1 MSEQPNPQAEALKRL
16 RAALTEARAIYDG
29 RDTDDANEHGPIA
42 GVVSTVHAL
51 VDYLREIEIPCD
63 PLLVL
68 EAAFRDH
75 ARGKPHLLFARTKK
89 AGQQAGSVDK
99 VWHATV
105 AAAVT
110 LLTKADNSKAKAI
123 ATVADRIGEKRAKVR
138 YWHNEISNERLRDD
152 GALAVYQSTLAHA
165 AEVHPDSPALAAD
178 QLLAALPLPSGL
190 TPTLVSRG

>member
-1 MSEQPNPQAEALKRL
+1 MSDPGALRRL
-16 RAALTEARAIYDG
+16 RAALAEARDIYDG
-29 RDTDDANEHGPIA
+29 RDETPAGESGPIA
-42 GVVSTVHAL
+42 GVVNSIHAL
-51 VDYLREIEIPCD
+51 NEYLGEVGIPQCDRD

-75 ARGKPHLLFARTKK
+75 ARGKPHPLFAVTKQR
-89 AGQQAGSVDK
+89 GRRGYSTDNT
-99 VWHATV
+99 WHATV

-123 ATVADRIGEKRAKVR
+123 ATVADRIGEMRAKVR

-178 QLLAALPLPSGL
+178 QLLAALPLPSL
-190 TPTLVSRG
+190 KL